1 MELEPSFV
9 RQLTDYGRAGIH
21 HKGTSECASKETL
34 LVAHPW
40 GAKTPNLTTTK
51 SPDGDFFVVEL
62 GGFAPPSREQP
73 LRPSTYLD
81 RLKVSL
87 LILKRTKQ

>member
-1 MELEPSFV
+1 VELEPSFV

-51 SPDGDFFVVEL
+51 SPDGDFSWWSW
-62 GGFAPPSREQP
+62 GDSHP
-73 LRPSTYLD
+73 RPENNHLD
-81 RLKVSL
+81 HLH
-87 LILKRTKQ
+87 I